1 MLLCTQSYNKKKYYT
16 DLYVYFLNKTTNNR
30 LTKITTIK
38 IKTKLKGYKLL
49 YTLPHYIARTL
60 QNVIKSQYPISKQ
73 VSIYQ
78 EFKNCINAL
87 LKKCSN
93 LLYVKY
99 YINYEIYLHNLDKST
114 TFATAKWVSLAR
126 PAPFEPSRTGT

>member
-49 YTLPHYIARTL
+49 YTLSHYIARTL
-60 QNVIKSQYPISKQ
+60 QNVIKSQYLISKQ
-73 VSIYQ
+73 ISIYQ
-78 EFKNCINAL
+78 EFRNCINAL
-87 LKKCSN
+87 LKN
-93 LLYVKY
+93 MQ
-99 YINYEIYLHNLDKST
+99 
-114 TFATAKWVSLAR
+114 SLIIC
-126 PAPFEPSRTGT
+126 